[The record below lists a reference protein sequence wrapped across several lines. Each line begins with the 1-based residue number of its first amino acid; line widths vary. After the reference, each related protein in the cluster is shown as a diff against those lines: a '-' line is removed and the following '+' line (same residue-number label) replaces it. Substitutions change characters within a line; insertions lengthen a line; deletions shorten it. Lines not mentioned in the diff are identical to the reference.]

1 MVLNRKNFDAV
12 IVVEGKDDTIRLKQ
26 FFPGIETVETNG
38 SAVSDAVL
46 NQLKKLSKT
55 RQIIVFTDPDFN
67 GERIRR
73 IVTNAV
79 PSAKQAFI
87 TRKEGEPHK
96 KGSLG
101 VEHASKEA
109 IERALKDLHEVDP
122 QKSDLTMEEYN
133 KLGLAGGS
141 GSRKLREQVGIR
153 LCVGYGNSKKFY
165 NRLHT
170 FVISLDELKTAV
182 DELKTAVE
190 EVKNGK

>member
-1 MVLNRKNFDAV
+1 MVLNKKNFDAV
-12 IVVEGKDDTIRLKQ
+12 VVVEGKDDTIRLKQ

-38 SAVSDAVL
+38 SAVSDSVL
-46 NQLKKLSKT
+46 AQLKQLSKN

-79 PSAKQAFI
+79 PNAKQAFI

-109 IERALKDLHEVDP
+109 LEKALSDLHEVSP
-122 QKSDLTMEEYN
+122 QASDLTESEYR
-133 KLGLAGGS
+133 KLGLAVGAV
-141 GSRKLREQVGIR
+141 SRKLREQVGIKLR
-153 LCVGYGNSKKFY
+153 VGYGNSKQFY

-170 FVISLDELKTAV
+170 FGVSLDELKN
-182 DELKTAVE
+182 AVE
-190 EVKNGK
+190 EAKNDK

>member
-153 LCVGYGNSKKFY
+153 LSVGSVSYTHLTLPTTPY
-165 NRLHT
+165 
-170 FVISLDELKTAV
+170 V
-182 DELKTAVE
+182 
-190 EVKNGK
+190 